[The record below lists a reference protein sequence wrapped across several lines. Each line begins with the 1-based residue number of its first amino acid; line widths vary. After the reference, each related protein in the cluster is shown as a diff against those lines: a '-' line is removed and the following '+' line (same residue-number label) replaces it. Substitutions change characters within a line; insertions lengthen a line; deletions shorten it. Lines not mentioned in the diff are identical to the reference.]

1 MNVLLVTERGVGQL
15 QLLDATRQAAE
26 PGRGA
31 RFDTEHQLALFLFE
45 HRTADRKTDGEQGN
59 QQQAEPPGFAAE
71 QEEIL
76 QGQGLEIR
84 NRR

>member
-1 MNVLLVTERGVGQL
+1 MYLLKV
-15 QLLDATRQAAE
+15 DDPWQAAE

-71 QEEIL
+71 QEEML